1 MAVFKV
7 HASAD
12 GSMTK
17 DAFTRACEGDLKL
30 NMTTAELSRVFD
42 WATSKSIGSS
52 QMNGDTFVQCVRQRF
67 FLRSVSTLSTIQSN
81 FNIPNNFDYERDT
94 ASNYD
99 GGPGTPFL
107 GAYKDIRATRDHSYH
122 GRYTEARQRWQDAA
136 LDSVVQRTEPQLQPW
151 LVFTCGGMGVGK
163 GYALG
168 WLSQQGIFPLE
179 DIVHIDPDHFKSVLP
194 EWKSFVAHAQKKGDA
209 TLAGSRCHKESC
221 YLQELALEEALR
233 RRQNCWVDG
242 SLRNAQWFIGVFAD
256 IRERFPDYRVAIIA
270 VRASLDVVLQ
280 RVESRA
286 KATGRSVPE
295 SLVRESL
302 DAVDRSVSILGP
314 QADFVAE
321 VLNEGCVPTLAKVT
335 TIDRSGAW
343 AALKQRFARTLPA
356 AHEFPT
362 SLAPIAIVRL
372 SPPDGHDALR
382 LELLSSAEDG
392 ERGARKAILTSVA
405 TSSSASS
412 AAPAPAA
419 AAHDLLLDPECPLAA
434 LSDNQRTQAAV
445 PADAATVAR
454 FRVVGSAH
462 REVNGVSLTFGGFA
476 YFDKQGGLLAVNALQ
491 PLKISRGVA
500 TPVEGD
506 RAAPGGAAAQALDTW
521 RHRRLIEFGP
531 QEALSEAEATE
542 IPISRWDAVLPA
554 HRQYE
559 AGARR
564 VAWLMAYEKLRG
576 RMIATGGGFVYELQA
591 ANGREYVLF
600 PMLAD

>member
-1 MAVFKV
+1 MCAP
-7 HASAD
+7 A
-12 GSMTK
+12 
-17 DAFTRACEGDLKL
+17 LL
-30 NMTTAELSRVFD
+30 P
-42 WATSKSIGSS
+42 
-52 QMNGDTFVQCVRQRF
+52 
-67 FLRSVSTLSTIQSN
+67 RSVSTLSTIQSASRSPTTL
-81 FNIPNNFDYERDT
+81 ITSVT

-122 GRYTEARQRWQDAA
+122 GCYTEAA
-136 LDSVVQRTEPQLQPW
+136 SVGKTPPRLGGQRTEPQLQPW
-151 LVFTCGGMGVGK
+151 LVFTCGGMGVGRAMHW
-163 GYALG
+163 GG
-168 WLSQQGIFPLE
+168 CRSRVSFRSRTSSTST
-179 DIVHIDPDHFKSVLP
+179 DHFKSVLP
-194 EWKSFVAHAQKKGDA
+194 SGNLLWPTRRKGRRHPC
-209 TLAGSRCHKESC
+209 GSRCHKESC

-242 SLRNAQWFIGVFAD
+242 SLRNGVWFIGVFAD

-295 SLVRESL
+295 SLVHGSL
-302 DAVDRSVSILGP
+302 DAVDRSVS
-314 QADFVAE
+314 
-321 VLNEGCVPTLAKVT
+321 VLARRPTSPRCSARVRAYPGQGDDHRP
-335 TIDRSGAW
+335 IGGVGGAQ
-343 AALKQRFARTLPA
+343 AALCAHATT

-382 LELLSSAEDG
+382 LELLSSARRRTRRAQG
-392 ERGARKAILTSVA
+392 HPHLRGHLLLRFLRR
-405 TSSSASS
+405 
-412 AAPAPAA
+412 PRPAA
-419 AAHDLLLDPECPLAA
+419 AARLVLDPECPLAA

-462 REVNGVSLTFGGFA
+462 RRSMGSRSPSEALPTLTTQGAFGSRALRRSRSLEV
-476 YFDKQGGLLAVNALQ
+476 
-491 PLKISRGVA
+491 SRRPSKAIGRRQA
-500 TPVEGD
+500 APPPRRSTHGD
-506 RAAPGGAAAQALDTW
+506 RTAHRVWAAGGAQRGEAA
-521 RHRRLIEFGP
+521 
-531 QEALSEAEATE
+531 E